1 MNVTLYCEIRLN
13 VMRLKANEKKYCGHN
28 KINVV
33 SLKTKN
39 PSATVNE
46 KAFWVQLDLDHWIF
60 HNFFMVLTSIVIKQG
75 HSEIT
80 Q

>member
-1 MNVTLYCEIRLN
+1 M
-13 VMRLKANEKKYCGHN
+13 KKKCGHN
-28 KINVV
+28 KINVD

-46 KAFWVQLDLDHWIF
+46 KAFWVQLDLDHSIF
-60 HNFFMVLTSIVIKQG
+60 HNFFMVLISIVIKLD
-75 HSEIT
+75 HSKIT